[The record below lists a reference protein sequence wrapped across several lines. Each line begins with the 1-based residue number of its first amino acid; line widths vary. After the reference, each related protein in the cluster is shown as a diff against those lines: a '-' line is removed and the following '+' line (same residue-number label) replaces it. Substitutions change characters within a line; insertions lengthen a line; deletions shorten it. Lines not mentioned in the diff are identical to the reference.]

1 MTIFL
6 HFCRMRKL
14 IFTLLC
20 WALVL
25 GAFAQ
30 SLTLA
35 SWNIA
40 DLGRTKSAEELQWM
54 ARIINQYDVVAIQEV
69 VAKDPRGAQ
78 AVAQIVDEL
87 NRMGA
92 GWDYRVS
99 PPTASSSSAIRERYA
114 FIWRTSKCRFLRAGL
129 DTRLSDFIEREPY
142 WLELRVAGFPQPLWL
157 SNFHSRPY
165 NQEPEAEIRFF
176 TEYPSRVAPEPMIL
190 LGDWNLD
197 ETHPVWG
204 PFYAL
209 GYAPAVRQTP
219 TTLKRACSPEGG
231 YRNHAIDNIFYP
243 TDRFRV
249 VAAGVT
255 DFVQQCRYLDRARG
269 LSDHLPV
276 WVELEPVEEK

>member
-1 MTIFL
+1 MRLLFL
-6 HFCRMRKL
+6 CILFCYS
-14 IFTLLC
+14 
-20 WALVL
+20 L

-30 SLTLA
+30 SLTVA
-35 SWNIA
+35 TWNIA
-40 DLGRTKSAEELQWM
+40 DLGRTKSGEELTWM

-78 AVAQIVDEL
+78 AVAAIVERL

-92 GWDYRVS
+92 AWDYRVS
-99 PPTASSSSAIRERYA
+99 PPTASTSSAIRERYA
-114 FIWRTSKCRFLRAGL
+114 FIWRKAKCGYLRSGL
-129 DTRLSDFIEREPY
+129 DTRLRNYVEREPF
-142 WLELRVAGFPQPLWL
+142 WLELRVEGFPTPVWL

-165 NQEPEAEIRFF
+165 NREPETEIRFF
-176 TEYPSRVAPEPMIL
+176 LDYPNRVAPEPMIL

-197 ETHPVWG
+197 EDHPVWE

-219 TTLKRACSPEGG
+219 TTLKRKCSPEGD
-231 YRNHAIDNIFYP
+231 YRNHAIDNVYYP
-243 TDRFRV
+243 ADRLRS

-255 DFVQQCRYLDRARG
+255 DFVQECRHLDAARG

-276 WVELEPVEEK
+276 WVELEPVSGSN